1 MSKADGQVW
10 SLQLIEVDIYDSNMN
25 IVGSDVETV
34 DLTNGSYIVSI
45 WNYTDSYSTTV
56 FSPQL

>member
-34 DLTNGSYIVSI
+34 DLTKGSYIVSI